1 MIIYAIIKTTKEK
14 WKEEKEEMKM
24 RYKIQ
29 GRLYEVVTFEQLSE
43 RLQKEGPVGTVKIR
57 GIKYLVYD
65 SGLYNSV
72 GYLVASK

>member
-1 MIIYAIIKTTKEK
+1 
-14 WKEEKEEMKM
+14 MKM

-43 RLQKEGPVGTVKIR
+43 RLQKEGPVGTVKIKGVR
-57 GIKYLVYD
+57 YQVYD

-72 GYLVASK
+72 GYLVESK

>member
-1 MIIYAIIKTTKEK
+1 
-14 WKEEKEEMKM
+14 MK
-24 RYKIQ
+24 YKIQ
-29 GRLYEVVTFEQLSE
+29 GKIYEAVAFEQLSE

>member
-1 MIIYAIIKTTKEK
+1 
-14 WKEEKEEMKM
+14 M

-43 RLQKEGPVGTVKIR
+43 RLQKEGPVGTVKI
-57 GIKYLVYD
+57 GGVTYQVYD

-72 GYLVASK
+72 GYLVESK